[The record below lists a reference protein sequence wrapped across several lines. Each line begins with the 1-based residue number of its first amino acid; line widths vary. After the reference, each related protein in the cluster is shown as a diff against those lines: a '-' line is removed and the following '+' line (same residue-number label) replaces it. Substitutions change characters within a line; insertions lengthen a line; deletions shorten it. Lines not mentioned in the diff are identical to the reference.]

1 LRTHRRF
8 TLTFATPLAA
18 ALAIAL
24 GSALAG
30 GAEPPRSIVLA
41 TTTSVQ
47 DSGLLDVLLPVFHDK
62 TGITVKVVAVGSGA
76 ALRMGEEGNADVLLT
91 HAPEGELALV
101 KSGKLVDRRPFMEN
115 YFVIAGPPEDP
126 AGVAQAADAA
136 DAVRRIAAA
145 RAPFASRADDSGTH
159 RRERALFQAA
169 GLDPNASW
177 EGFVRTGAGMGITL
191 QVAGERRA
199 YVLSDIATFV
209 AFHERTNL
217 VSLSRPDPAL
227 RNLYSVMRPNPERHP
242 PGTLDVEDAVRFA
255 DFLVAPETLQR
266 IRSFGSDD
274 RGRPLFS
281 PLLSSP
287 SP

>member
-1 LRTHRRF
+1 MRTPPG
-8 TLTFATPLAA
+8 FALALAIPLAA
-18 ALAIAL
+18 ALAVAP
-24 GSALAG
+24 SPAVAAG
-30 GAEPPRSIVLA
+30 TEPSRSIVLA

-47 DSGLLDVLLPVFHDK
+47 DSGLLDVLLPVFHEE
-62 TGITVKVVAVGSGA
+62 TAITVKVVAVGSGA

-101 KSGKLVDRRPFMEN
+101 ESGKLVDRRAFMEN

-169 GLDPNASW
+169 GLDPDASW

-209 AFHERTNL
+209 AFRERTKL

-242 PGTLDVEDAVRFA
+242 AGTLDVEDALRFA
-255 DFLVAPETLQR
+255 DFLVAPETLER

-281 PLLSSP
+281 PLGP
-287 SP
+287 STPP